1 MRIDFFKYKKNIR
14 KILQTDEAFL
24 NYRHYYYYIQAT
36 AIGEMFINKEHL
48 KEKEGGP
55 VVL

>member
-24 NYRHYYYYIQAT
+24 NYRHYYYYIQAI

>member
-1 MRIDFFKYKKNIR
+1 MRIELFKYEKIIR

-24 NYRHYYYYIQAT
+24 NYIYYYYIQAT
-36 AIGEMFINKEHL
+36 ARGEMFINKEHL
-48 KEKEGGP
+48 KEKEGGR